1 MHLVADMNKQQ
12 LLQKEIKMSENL
24 SLNKDNKR
32 KKVLTTFFGAVGL
45 IGAGFTAYYILYSS
59 NFVST
64 DNAYS
69 AVEIA
74 QVTPSVNGII
84 SDVLVTDTQMVKKG
98 DILVKIEQTDA
109 KLALEQ
115 AQASYDSAIRRVKS
129 YMAND
134 NSLNAL
140 IEVKKADEIKANF
153 ALNSAKSDFEKAS
166 IELQRRE
173 ALISSGAISAE
184 ELTNAKNVYT
194 NTKATYESSKAA
206 VEQAKAALNS
216 TIGTKDANATLING
230 VNVDENPEVL
240 ASKARLEQAKIDFER
255 TIIKAPIDGIVAK
268 RQVQLGQKVQSG
280 TPLLSVVPVQNMHV
294 DANFKEVQLEKV
306 KVGQP
311 VIVHADIYGKSVTYH
326 GVVEGFSGGSG
337 SAFSAIPAQNATG
350 NWIKV
355 VQRVPVRIALD
366 EKELQEHPLKVGLS
380 MDVEIDTRA
389 KN

>member
-1 MHLVADMNKQQ
+1 MNKQQ

-184 ELTNAKNVYT
+184 ELTNAKNTYT

-240 ASKARLEQAKIDFER
+240 ASKARLEQAKVDFER

>member
-1 MHLVADMNKQQ
+1 MNKQQ

-109 KLALEQ
+109 KLALDQ

-140 IEVKKADEIKANF
+140 IEVKKADEIRANF

-184 ELTNAKNVYT
+184 ELTNAKNTYT
-194 NTKATYESSKAA
+194 NTKASYESSKAA

-240 ASKARLEQAKIDFER
+240 ASKARLEQAKVDFDR

-355 VQRVPVRIALD
+355 VQRVPVRIALN

>member
-1 MHLVADMNKQQ
+1 MNKQQ

-194 NTKATYESSKAA
+194 NTKASYESSKAA

-240 ASKARLEQAKIDFER
+240 ASKARLEQAKVDFER

-311 VIVHADIYGKSVTYH
+311 AIVHADIYGKSVTYH

-355 VQRVPVRIALD
+355 VQRVPVRIALN

>member
-1 MHLVADMNKQQ
+1 MNKQQ

-240 ASKARLEQAKIDFER
+240 ASKARLEQAKVDFER

-355 VQRVPVRIALD
+355 VQRVPVRIALN

>member
-1 MHLVADMNKQQ
+1 MNKQQ

-240 ASKARLEQAKIDFER
+240 ASKARLEQAKVDFER

>member
-1 MHLVADMNKQQ
+1 MNKQQ

>member
-1 MHLVADMNKQQ
+1 MNKQQ

-32 KKVLTTFFGAVGL
+32 KKVLTTFFSAVGL

-109 KLALEQ
+109 KLALDQ

-140 IEVKKADEIKANF
+140 IEVKKADEIRANF

-240 ASKARLEQAKIDFER
+240 ASKARLEQAKVDFDR

>member
-1 MHLVADMNKQQ
+1 MNKQQ

-140 IEVKKADEIKANF
+140 IEVKKADEVRANF

-184 ELTNAKNVYT
+184 ELTNAKNAYT
-194 NTKATYESSKAA
+194 NTKASYESSKAA

-240 ASKARLEQAKIDFER
+240 ASKARLEQAKVDFDR

-355 VQRVPVRIALD
+355 VQRVPVRIALN

>member
-1 MHLVADMNKQQ
+1 MNKQQ

-140 IEVKKADEIKANF
+140 IEVKKADEIRANF

-240 ASKARLEQAKIDFER
+240 ASKARLEQAKVDFER

-355 VQRVPVRIALD
+355 VQRVPVRIALN

>member
-1 MHLVADMNKQQ
+1 MNKQQ

-140 IEVKKADEIKANF
+140 IEVKKADEIRANF

-240 ASKARLEQAKIDFER
+240 ASKARLEQAKVDFDR

-355 VQRVPVRIALD
+355 VQRVPVRIALN

>member
-1 MHLVADMNKQQ
+1 MNKQQ

-109 KLALEQ
+109 KLALDQ

-140 IEVKKADEIKANF
+140 IEVKKADEVRANF

-240 ASKARLEQAKIDFER
+240 ASKARLEQAKVDFDR

>member
-1 MHLVADMNKQQ
+1 MNKQQ

-109 KLALEQ
+109 KLALDQ

-140 IEVKKADEIKANF
+140 IEVKKADEIRANF

-184 ELTNAKNVYT
+184 ELTNAKNTYT

-240 ASKARLEQAKIDFER
+240 ASKARLEQAKVDFER

-355 VQRVPVRIALD
+355 VQRVPVRIALN

>member
-1 MHLVADMNKQQ
+1 MNKQQ

-109 KLALEQ
+109 KLALDQ

-140 IEVKKADEIKANF
+140 IEVKKADEIRANF

-240 ASKARLEQAKIDFER
+240 ASKARLEQAKVDFER

>member
-1 MHLVADMNKQQ
+1 MNKQQ

-194 NTKATYESSKAA
+194 NTKASYESSKAA

>member
-1 MHLVADMNKQQ
+1 MNKQQ

-140 IEVKKADEIKANF
+140 IEVKKADEVRANF

-184 ELTNAKNVYT
+184 ELTNAKNTYT
-194 NTKATYESSKAA
+194 NTKASYESSKAA

-240 ASKARLEQAKIDFER
+240 ASKARLEQAKVDFER

>member
-1 MHLVADMNKQQ
+1 
-12 LLQKEIKMSENL
+12 MSENL

-140 IEVKKADEIKANF
+140 IEVKKADEIRANF

-240 ASKARLEQAKIDFER
+240 ASKARLEQAKVDFDR

-355 VQRVPVRIALD
+355 VQRVPVRIALN

>member
-1 MHLVADMNKQQ
+1 MNKQQ

-98 DILVKIEQTDA
+98 DVLVKIEQTDA

-140 IEVKKADEIKANF
+140 IEVKKADEVRANF

-184 ELTNAKNVYT
+184 ELTNAKNTYT
-194 NTKATYESSKAA
+194 NTKASYESSKAA

-240 ASKARLEQAKIDFER
+240 ASKARLEQAKVDFDR

-355 VQRVPVRIALD
+355 VQRVPVRIALN

>member
-1 MHLVADMNKQQ
+1 MNKQQ

-109 KLALEQ
+109 KLALDQ

-140 IEVKKADEIKANF
+140 IEVKKADEIRANF

-240 ASKARLEQAKIDFER
+240 ASKARLEQAKVDFDR

>member
-1 MHLVADMNKQQ
+1 MNKQQ

-98 DILVKIEQTDA
+98 DVLVKIEQTDA

-194 NTKATYESSKAA
+194 NTKASYESSKAA

-240 ASKARLEQAKIDFER
+240 ASKARLEQAKVDFER

>member
-1 MHLVADMNKQQ
+1 MNKQQ

-98 DILVKIEQTDA
+98 DVLVKIEQTDA

-140 IEVKKADEIKANF
+140 IEVKKADEVRANF

-184 ELTNAKNVYT
+184 ELTNAKNTYT
-194 NTKATYESSKAA
+194 NTKASYESSKAA

-240 ASKARLEQAKIDFER
+240 ASKARLEQAKVDFDR

>member
-1 MHLVADMNKQQ
+1 MKKQQ

-140 IEVKKADEIKANF
+140 IEVKEADEIKANF

-184 ELTNAKNVYT
+184 ELTNAKNTYT

-240 ASKARLEQAKIDFER
+240 ASKARLEQAKVDFDR

>member
-1 MHLVADMNKQQ
+1 MNKQQ

-355 VQRVPVRIALD
+355 VQRVPVRIALN

>member
-355 VQRVPVRIALD
+355 VQRVPVRIALN

>member
-1 MHLVADMNKQQ
+1 MNKQQ

-98 DILVKIEQTDA
+98 DVLVKIEQTDA

-140 IEVKKADEIKANF
+140 IEVKKADEIRANF

-240 ASKARLEQAKIDFER
+240 ASKARLEQAKVDFER

-355 VQRVPVRIALD
+355 VQRVPVRIALN